1 MPARDTFH
9 DVAKEALI
17 RDGWTITDDPLQ
29 LHYGGVD
36 VYVDLA
42 AERLIA
48 AEKANQKIAV
58 EVKSF
63 LGDSTTYEFHNAVGQ
78 FINYRIILSKLQ
90 PERILYLAVPTEIYH
105 TFFEGQFAQ
114 VIIQQTAIKLI
125 VYQSDAEVI
134 EQWIA

>member
-1 MPARDTFH
+1 MPARDKFH
-9 DVAKEALI
+9 YVVKEALI

-29 LHYGGVD
+29 LHYGGVN

-48 AEKANQKIAV
+48 AEKADQKIAV

-78 FINYRIILSKLQ
+78 FINYRIILSA
-90 PERILYLAVPTEIYH
+90 LYLAVPAEIYH

-114 VIIQQTAIKLI
+114 VIIHQTALKMI
-125 VYQSDAEVI
+125 VYQSEEEVI
-134 EQWIA
+134 ERWIN

>member
-42 AERLIA
+42 AE
-48 AEKANQKIAV
+48 KANQKIAV

-63 LGDSTTYEFHNAVGQ
+63 
-78 FINYRIILSKLQ
+78 
-90 PERILYLAVPTEIYH
+90 
-105 TFFEGQFAQ
+105 
-114 VIIQQTAIKLI
+114 
-125 VYQSDAEVI
+125 
-134 EQWIA
+134 